1 MPLIMNRLHRYKTPL
16 LTTLLVTTFLVLPHL
31 ALAAGPGAVEGF
43 FQDLLWTILV
53 TITGTILWICAM
65 LFDFSV
71 NTFVIGFGNLFL
83 GSGIGV
89 AVDRIWFIL
98 RDFVNMFFIFGL
110 VYIGFKLI
118 LDVDNSNTRRWL
130 VNLVIA
136 AILINFSLLI
146 TKTVVDF
153 SNQLATQIAISG
165 FGAEPITNEWG
176 STYKTNLADNILG
189 LMGIKDLLS
198 LKLDSSGGGGW
209 GYIFG
214 TAIFFLVTAFVLAAG
229 AFLLMIRFI
238 ALTMFMLVSPL
249 MFVSWVLPPVSDTMQ
264 RYWKAFIGRA
274 FFAPIYFLFL
284 YFSLETL
291 VGLQESLK
299 VSSGGGKWA
308 KTFSTAATDATSGS
322 TLAASQTTLPYFF
335 IMCGFMIASLMIANK
350 LGADGAK
357 GAMSMGNSLK
367 NKAISYS
374 KKGALGTA
382 GYAKRAAGA
391 ATLGAGASL
400 GRNTIGRYG
409 NHLASS
415 DKWKNDASKS
425 FLGRAKLKAA
435 EQAAGASFDPRRVGG
450 VGKAL
455 GIGEGKDGGYKKKL
469 DDAAKKAKK
478 EAEALGTVNVDS
490 GDGKARADALALQN
504 KAGAEADKNHA
515 TMATAEFEK
524 DKMESEA
531 TLTSSIDALT
541 SEIASKETDLD
552 TKIAAGTL
560 TEKEQ
565 GEAELHIA
573 DEKRRLQVKT
583 ENLEFVKVKD
593 ARLRAQKRSARI
605 EASAASPEE
614 KTEARDTLQKA
625 EAAEVQAAK
634 GRSDALKKQSADA
647 ESAITNAAA
656 NAKAAIKYERQ
667 IAFIQQQARS
677 AERWSG
683 KYAVGGAGSA
693 SAGTALG
700 IIGGLTAGTGYGLV
714 GAAAMSAKGAT
725 HSYIVKELEKTYGK
739 DGVKKMK
746 YDNRIQG
753 KKDQVEAEADLNI
766 GDKK

>member
-1 MPLIMNRLHRYKTPL
+1 MNRLHRYKTPL
-16 LTTLLVTTFLVLPHL
+16 FTTLLVTTFLVLPHL

-130 VNLVIA
+130 VNLIIA

-176 STYKTNLADNILG
+176 ATYKTNLADNILG

-374 KKGALGTA
+374 KRGAGFVA
-382 GYAKRAAGA
+382 GAPVGAAGA
-391 ATLGAGASL
+391 VGRNSL
-400 GRNTIGRYG
+400 GRGMHALTQ
-409 NHLASS
+409 S
-415 DKWKNDASKS
+415 DKFKGLAARSA
-425 FLGRAKLKAA
+425 LGSAAYKAA
-435 EQAAGASFDPRRVGG
+435 EYGSKASFDARRVGG
-450 VGKAL
+450 AGKAL
-455 GIGEGKDGGYKKKL
+455 GIGEGKKGGFKQRL
-469 DDAAKKAKK
+469 DDAVKKDKDRAKNMGTVDLNSPKGRARVAVIEKQKKDAAQREKALAEGGKEGYDEAIRNGGATYNAETATRENALTAAEADFEAKDSAGLLTDKDKAEHQARINTQKEDIAKRREAAQALERTSKVKNQFIAANNALNTYFGKDEAEKTRLRDESEKAKAAWDKQKDDELAAFDQRVKVAEKADGDAKK
-478 EAEALGTVNVDS
+478 EAEGLV
-490 GDGKARADALALQN
+490 KYARQ
-504 KAGAEADKNHA
+504 
-515 TMATAEFEK
+515 
-524 DKMESEA
+524 
-531 TLTSSIDALT
+531 IDFM
-541 SEIASKETDLD
+541 
-552 TKIAAGTL
+552 
-560 TEKEQ
+560 Q
-565 GEAELHIA
+565 
-573 DEKRRLQVKT
+573 RR
-583 ENLEFVKVKD
+583 
-593 ARLRAQKRSARI
+593 ARSQKRWGSI
-605 EASAASPEE
+605 QGLSAASA
-614 KTEARDTLQKA
+614 TGGLAGGL
-625 EAAEVQAAK
+625 AA
-634 GRSDALKKQSADA
+634 G
-647 ESAITNAAA
+647 
-656 NAKAAIKYERQ
+656 
-667 IAFIQQQARS
+667 
-677 AERWSG
+677 
-683 KYAVGGAGSA
+683 AVGTGALVGYSQAGSN
-693 SAGTALG
+693 
-700 IIGGLTAGTGYGLV
+700 
-714 GAAAMSAKGAT
+714 
-725 HSYIVKELEKTYGK
+725 SYVLKEVVKSLEKEYGK
-739 DGVKKMK
+739 NGVKKL
-746 YDNRIQG
+746 DSEQT
-753 KKDQVEAEADLNI
+753 EAA
-766 GDKK
+766 DKKLQDAVTKAVKEAGGK

>member
-1 MPLIMNRLHRYKTPL
+1 MNRLHRYKTPL

-130 VNLVIA
+130 VNLIIA

-176 STYKTNLADNILG
+176 ATYKTNLADNILG

-367 NKAISYS
+367 NKAISYT
-374 KKGALGTA
+374 KKGAGSV
-382 GYAKRAAGA
+382 
-391 ATLGAGASL
+391 TLGAGAKLTQGTVGL
-400 GRNTIGRYG
+400 GARK
-409 NHLASS
+409 LA
-415 DKWKNDASKS
+415 NSKS
-425 FLGRAKLKAA
+425 LNDWAGKSKWGERAMRAA
-435 EQAAGASFDPRRVGG
+435 RTTADTSFDVRQVGG
-450 VGKAL
+450 LGKTL
-455 GIGEGKDGGYKKKL
+455 GIGEGKKGGYDTRVKNRQKRDEEFMKSLKTDIPVEETEARKTQIKSEANHELDVIESMAENDGKTTVALTTEISGLGKEIDELSKALTTKVEAGTITSREREQEEQKIANLSATQKRKELARQEMQAQKTLQGQITLNGLRASEATDPAEAARFREEKQRAQEELAKRANMTARKRSAEYRKEEKNVDNEVANVENKIRYANQAAYLKRRTKEASRIPGRTFGEPLAAESVSNLKKKFGRNIGEM
-469 DDAAKKAKK
+469 AKKDHENKVKGDLAKQLNELAKEQGGGEKK
-478 EAEALGTVNVDS
+478 EA
-490 GDGKARADALALQN
+490 
-504 KAGAEADKNHA
+504 
-515 TMATAEFEK
+515 
-524 DKMESEA
+524 
-531 TLTSSIDALT
+531 
-541 SEIASKETDLD
+541 
-552 TKIAAGTL
+552 
-560 TEKEQ
+560 
-565 GEAELHIA
+565 
-573 DEKRRLQVKT
+573 
-583 ENLEFVKVKD
+583 
-593 ARLRAQKRSARI
+593 
-605 EASAASPEE
+605 
-614 KTEARDTLQKA
+614 
-625 EAAEVQAAK
+625 
-634 GRSDALKKQSADA
+634 
-647 ESAITNAAA
+647 
-656 NAKAAIKYERQ
+656 KAATD
-667 IAFIQQQARS
+667 
-677 AERWSG
+677 
-683 KYAVGGAGSA
+683 GG
-693 SAGTALG
+693 
-700 IIGGLTAGTGYGLV
+700 
-714 GAAAMSAKGAT
+714 
-725 HSYIVKELEKTYGK
+725 H
-739 DGVKKMK
+739 
-746 YDNRIQG
+746 
-753 KKDQVEAEADLNI
+753 
-766 GDKK
+766 

>member
-1 MPLIMNRLHRYKTPL
+1 MNRLHRYKTPL

-130 VNLVIA
+130 VNLIIA

-374 KKGALGTA
+374 KKGAGS
-382 GYAKRAAGA
+382 
-391 ATLGAGASL
+391 ATLGVAGAVGQRTV
-400 GRNTIGRYG
+400 GRGA
-409 NHLASS
+409 HALANNQSMQ
-415 DKWKNDASKS
+415 KWAAGSKV
-425 FLGRAKLKAA
+425 GRAAL
-435 EQAAGASFDPRRVGG
+435 GATRGVANSSFDARQVGG
-450 VGKAL
+450 LGKSM
-455 GIGEGKDGGYKKKL
+455 GIGEGTKGGFSSRVKERKEKDEKFMKSL
-469 DDAAKKAKK
+469 DDANMEDPENKR
-478 EAEALGTVNVDS
+478 
-490 GDGKARADALALQN
+490 RAAALA
-504 KAGAEADKNHA
+504 AEK
-515 TMATAEFEK
+515 
-524 DKMESEA
+524 S
-531 TLTSSIDALT
+531 
-541 SEIASKETDLD
+541 
-552 TKIAAGTL
+552 
-560 TEKEQ
+560 
-565 GEAELHIA
+565 
-573 DEKRRLQVKT
+573 
-583 ENLEFVKVKD
+583 
-593 ARLRAQKRSARI
+593 
-605 EASAASPEE
+605 
-614 KTEARDTLQKA
+614 
-625 EAAEVQAAK
+625 
-634 GRSDALKKQSADA
+634 
-647 ESAITNAAA
+647 AAA
-656 NAKAAIKYERQ
+656 NQEIDNANDTKQLAENDIETVEAVRANEGKSESELVGEMSKLEEQIVALNVSMRDRAANGTITTQEKADMERRLEEKRVELRSKTLAKEDVVKQKALANEINRAKSAENAAIDPAQKAIHRERRQQLEKELATNKDLAKRESKSKQDIIQANKDLTKATEDVAKATKEATEEIKYENRVTFMET
-667 IAFIQQQARS
+667 AKKKA
-677 AERWSG
+677 SG
-683 KYAVGGAGSA
+683 KYATAGDKESLSNLQKKFGKNASEMSKKASDSAAEKKLAEQLAEIQKNAGVGGEKKEEKKE
-693 SAGTALG
+693 
-700 IIGGLTAGTGYGLV
+700 GGDA
-714 GAAAMSAKGAT
+714 
-725 HSYIVKELEKTYGK
+725 H
-739 DGVKKMK
+739 
-746 YDNRIQG
+746 
-753 KKDQVEAEADLNI
+753 
-766 GDKK
+766 